1 MWRDEWLERVAA
13 PCVALHPVAMLV
25 ASANANVSPE
35 MPCVAEMW
43 RTRACRELLVRSWS
57 NRGLDVLLARDTVRV
72 LVRARLVHDDD
83 WVLVA
88 PEYVELAVD
97 ETDYRTNV
105 LAHVS
110 VDVAALGDAGYNAAA
125 LSRNERLR
133 PCDLACAVAW
143 DPTVLAANPAV
154 RPEALLAMRQ
164 QEGAAFYAALS
175 THPALTAAHVRSRP
189 AAPWCW
195 YTLSA
200 RCLGP
205 EDTDLPL
212 FPGALVLNPR
222 FSDAD
227 LAALGL
233 SRRPACAEHGYACAP
248 RGRACGLKQS
258 PVNWTVYA
266 RLTDDPARAVQ
277 ETLDAGGDVE
287 DACVA
292 ALGNEHCT
300 LPLAAWCVARLG
312 ARLTRWAALTAIG
325 NEMRHDRQAHKAAR
339 VFGRAAY
346 ASLVRVC
353 IRRRLG
359 FSLCRAIYGLMRTH
373 PCKGPASS
381 GDR

>member
-13 PCVALHPVAMLV
+13 PCVALYPVAMLV
-25 ASANANVSPE
+25 ASANASVSPE

-43 RTRACRELLVRSWS
+43 RTRACRELLVRSWG
-57 NRGLDVLLARDTVRV
+57 NRGLDVLLASSVSGRTARV
-72 LVRARLVHDDD
+72 LVRARLACDDD

-97 ETDYRTNV
+97 ETDYMTGL

-110 VDVAALGDAGYNAAA
+110 VDVAALAAGAAGYNAAA

-143 DPTVLAANPAV
+143 EPSVLAANPAV

-164 QEGAAFYAALS
+164 EGVAFYAALS
-175 THPALTAAHVRSRP
+175 THPALTAEHVRSRP

-195 YTLSA
+195 HTLSA

-212 FPGALVLNPR
+212 FPGALVLNPH

-233 SRRPACAEHGYACAP
+233 SRPQSCAEHGYACAP
-248 RGRACGLKQS
+248 RARACGLRQS
-258 PVNWTVYA
+258 PVNWTVYV
-266 RLTDDPARAVQ
+266 RLTDDPARAVR
-277 ETLDAGGDVE
+277 ESLDAGGDVE
-287 DACVA
+287 GACVA
-292 ALGNEHCT
+292 ALGNARCT
-300 LPLAAWCVARLG
+300 LALAAWCVARLG
-312 ARLTRWAALTAIG
+312 ARMSRWAALTAIG
-325 NEMRHDRQAHKAAR
+325 NEMRHDRLAHKAAR
-339 VFGRAAY
+339 VFRRAAY

-353 IRRRLG
+353 VRRGLG
-359 FSLCRAIYGLMRTH
+359 FHLCRAIYAVL
-373 PCKGPASS
+373 
-381 GDR
+381 